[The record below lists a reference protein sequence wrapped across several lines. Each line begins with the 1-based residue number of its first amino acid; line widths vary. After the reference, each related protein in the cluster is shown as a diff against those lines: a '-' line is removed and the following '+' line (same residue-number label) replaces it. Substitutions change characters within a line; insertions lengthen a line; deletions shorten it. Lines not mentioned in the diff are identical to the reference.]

1 MSNFSVLPQNVQLP
15 KVLSTELTKD
25 FFTGPISVRPVF
37 IEAVSLKSIH
47 GDEALDAEIAVES
60 MRTHLV
66 LFQILRPC
74 ETLRT
79 DWTHIVPIC
88 IQVLLVM
95 LTCVL
100 FQLVPADKAVVAIY
114 FVAGKFVFHH
124 LVLGHP
130 GHGRKE
136 EPTERAREL
145 LLLARKL

>member
-1 MSNFSVLPQNVQLP
+1 M
-15 KVLSTELTKD
+15 EC
-25 FFTGPISVRPVF
+25 GPIEKDQALSPVF

-66 LFQILRPC
+66 LLQILRPC
-74 ETLRT
+74 ETLENIFVFHFLQQTFYLRT

-100 FQLVPADKAVVAIY
+100 FQLVPVM
-114 FVAGKFVFHH
+114 
-124 LVLGHP
+124 
-130 GHGRKE
+130 R
-136 EPTERAREL
+136 
-145 LLLARKL
+145 